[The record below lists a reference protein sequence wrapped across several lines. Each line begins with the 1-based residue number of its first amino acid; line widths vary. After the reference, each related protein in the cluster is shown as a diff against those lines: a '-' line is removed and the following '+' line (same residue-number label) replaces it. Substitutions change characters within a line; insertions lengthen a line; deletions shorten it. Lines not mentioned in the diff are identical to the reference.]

1 MPFINIKTNAQI
13 SREAETNIKSA
24 LGRAITAVPGKSEGW
39 LMVGLEQQTLYFRG
53 TDEPAAIA
61 QVSLYGNAGH
71 AALDDLAGSITDV
84 VSQQLGISPDRIYVS
99 CFATPDW
106 GWNGSLF

>member
-1 MPFINIKTNAQI
+1 MPFINIKTNVPIAP
-13 SREAETNIKSA
+13 EAETTIKTA
-24 LGRAITAVPGKSEGW
+24 LGKAITAVPGKSEGW

-61 QVSLYGNAGH
+61 QVSLYGSAGH
-71 AALDDLAGSITDV
+71 QALDKLAGSITDII
-84 VSQQLGISPDRIYVS
+84 SAQLGVSPDRIYVS

>member
-13 SREAETNIKSA
+13 SREAETNIKTA
-24 LGRAITAVPGKSEGW
+24 LGKAITAVPGKSEGW

-61 QVSLYGNAGH
+61 QVSLYGNAIH
-71 AALDDLAGSITDV
+71 SALDTLAGSITDA